1 MRDKEIVGLY
11 QAYLDVYS
19 NSNEEVEQLD
29 EDVQGAVKGAL
40 EKGANIMKTNPVLKA
55 VGSIIAPAN
64 PGRKTPTATSGG
76 YRKEEVEELDEVSDE
91 LVGRAVNARIA
102 ATGAANKREME
113 DRTPENMRD
122 SVRAGEKEESMKSA
136 AANRKKRRMNKEE
149 VENWVNSLIEEGYD
163 LSEYTWDD
171 MYEMYVTEGPNY
183 DRNRQRAA
191 QRAAA
196 RNAARKE
203 GKTGNVPGVGYVS
216 SRPERETYRDSAG
229 VERHTS
235 GAKMPKKED
244 QKESF
249 DLFDAILEH
258 LVAEGYA
265 DTNESALAIMANMSD
280 EWRQSIVEAAADQSD
295 KQIEKGVKTTY
306 KAQNVLDNQ
315 HQGRSKGLNKLS
327 RDERE
332 KKVKRMSGR
341 LKARRDDL
349 FGERNKRE
357 DKKREELKKM
367 LGL

>member
-29 EDVQGAVKGAL
+29 ESGLSQDTIRSAAKKRLRRVDADYREDTPEGDERGDKG
-40 EKGANIMKTNPVLKA
+40 MKKL
-55 VGSIIAPAN
+55 
-64 PGRKTPTATSGG
+64 
-76 YRKEEVEELDEVSDE
+76 
-91 LVGRAVNARIA
+91 
-102 ATGAANKREME
+102 
-113 DRTPENMRD
+113 DRTKRQLKINEPREVRMR
-122 SVRAGEKEESMKSA
+122 
-136 AANRKKRRMNKEE
+136 ANEE

-265 DTNESALAIMANMSD
+265 DTNESALAIMANMSE

-315 HQGRSKGLNKLS
+315 HQGRSKGLNKLP
-327 RDERE
+327 RGERE
-332 KKVKRMSGR
+332 EKAKRMRGR
-341 LKARRDDL
+341 LETRRSDL

-357 DKKREELKKM
+357 DESRAELKKKY
-367 LGL
+367 GL

>member
-19 NSNEEVEQLD
+19 NSNEEVSEVEELN

-55 VGSIIAPAN
+55 VGSIIAPVN

-76 YRKEEVEELDEVSDE
+76 YR
-91 LVGRAVNARIA
+91 
-102 ATGAANKREME
+102 
-113 DRTPENMRD
+113 
-122 SVRAGEKEESMKSA
+122 
-136 AANRKKRRMNKEE
+136 KEE

-315 HQGRSKGLNKLS
+315 HQGRSKGLNKLP
-327 RDERE
+327 RGERE
-332 KKVKRMSGR
+332 EKAKRMRGR
-341 LKARRDDL
+341 LETRRSDL

-357 DKKREELKKM
+357 DESRAELKKKY
-367 LGL
+367 GL